1 MKIQGMGNLEGYYQK
16 AAKEVN
22 SNQGKA
28 ARFKGST
35 ELGST
40 SAARSQSANGVAT
53 NGVEKGISDQ
63 RDELVAKQVQ
73 VQELIKKQEE
83 SMKMMKN
90 LLFLITPGMGDL
102 LEQGEKAN
110 TTKDA

>member
-16 AAKEVN
+16 AAQAVSHDPAKATRFQSRGNAGGVQVQGFSTPQGVDKE
-22 SNQGKA
+22 
-28 ARFKGST
+28 GS
-35 ELGST
+35 E
-40 SAARSQSANGVAT
+40 QNG
-53 NGVEKGISDQ
+53 
-63 RDELVAKQVQ
+63 ELVAKQVQ
-73 VQELIKKQEE
+73 VQELIKRQEE

-110 TTKDA
+110 QAKEA